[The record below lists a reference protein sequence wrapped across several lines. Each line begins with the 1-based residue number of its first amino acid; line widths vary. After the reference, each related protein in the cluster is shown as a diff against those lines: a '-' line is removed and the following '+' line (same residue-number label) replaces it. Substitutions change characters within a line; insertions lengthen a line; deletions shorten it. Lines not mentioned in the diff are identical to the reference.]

1 MGNFF
6 VLHLLVSAISAEGR
20 MVGKHRRVMIQDA
33 VLVIGGHS
41 AMNLF
46 IQIPVTAVMSGQVDA
61 FSHHHSI
68 YSHHGRCLLGKGSG
82 HQNSVVMQLR
92 APVKPVAHMAGLIF
106 GNPDAARR
114 RSGLAQREI

>member
-1 MGNFF
+1 
-6 VLHLLVSAISAEGR
+6 
-20 MVGKHRRVMIQDA
+20 
-33 VLVIGGHS
+33 
-41 AMNLF
+41 MNLF

-106 GNPDAARR
+106 GNPEAVLHKAV
-114 RSGLAQREI
+114 RSDSQTKFRHTVFCSAYCLLLHVITS